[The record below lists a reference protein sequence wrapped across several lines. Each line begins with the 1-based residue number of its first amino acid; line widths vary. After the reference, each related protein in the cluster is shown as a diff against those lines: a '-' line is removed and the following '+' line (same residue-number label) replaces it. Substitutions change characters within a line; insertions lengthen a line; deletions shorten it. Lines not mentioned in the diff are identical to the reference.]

1 MPKAALDGVAAICGC
16 VPVPVSAIAS
26 GEFGALLTIEM
37 LPVALP
43 VVVGANCAVKVAIC
57 PALIVNGLA
66 IPPMLKPAPEAVAW
80 ETVRLAVPEFVRVT
94 VCEAEA
100 PTATDPKAREV
111 GLAASCAC
119 APVPVIE
126 MVVGEFGELLVI
138 EIVPVTL
145 PPAVGANCAVND
157 VLFPA
162 ANVSGVVSPLMLN
175 SAPDA
180 AACEI
185 VKLATPLLVKVTVWV
200 PVFPVGTE
208 PKVTAE
214 GLAPS

>member
-1 MPKAALDGVAAICGC
+1 
-16 VPVPVSAIAS
+16 
-26 GEFGALLTIEM
+26 
-37 LPVALP
+37 
-43 VVVGANCAVKVAIC
+43 
-57 PALIVNGLA
+57 
-66 IPPMLKPAPEAVAW
+66 
-80 ETVRLAVPEFVRVT
+80 
-94 VCEAEA
+94 
-100 PTATDPKAREV
+100 
-111 GLAASCAC
+111 
-119 APVPVIE
+119 

-145 PPAVGANCAVND
+145 PPAVGANCAAND

-208 PKVTAE
+208 PKVTAD